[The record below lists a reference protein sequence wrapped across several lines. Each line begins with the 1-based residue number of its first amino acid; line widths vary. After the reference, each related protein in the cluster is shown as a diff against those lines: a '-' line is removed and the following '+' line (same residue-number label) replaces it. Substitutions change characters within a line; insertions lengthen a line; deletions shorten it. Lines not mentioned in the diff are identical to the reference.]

1 MKKTIAMLLTVM
13 LLSFASVSAFA
24 ASETITQKGASGSA
38 DVKGTY
44 VAGSAAGTVYS
55 VDIAWGSME
64 FTYKD
69 ASEGTWNPKTHRY
82 DNTVAAEWSCEEG
95 ANEVS
100 VTNHSNTAVTAQLDY
115 AAEQGNEI
123 TGKFS
128 KGKLNLRS
136 AVDTDPSNAPK
147 SSATLELN
155 GALSADKTVSTKI
168 GTVTVTLVNE

>member
-1 MKKTIAMLLTVM
+1 MKKTIAMLLTAM
-13 LLSFASVSAFA
+13 LLSLASVSTFA
-24 ASETITQKGASGSA
+24 ASETITQKGRSGSA

-44 VAGSAAGTVYS
+44 VAGGTAATVYS

-64 FTYKD
+64 FTYQD
-69 ASEGTWNPKTHRY
+69 ASEGTWNPKTHQY

-95 ANEVS
+95 ANKVS

-115 AAEQGNEI
+115 APEQDNEI
-123 TGKFS
+123 TGTFS
-128 KGKLNLRS
+128 EAKLNLGS

-147 SSATLELN
+147 DSATLELK
-155 GALSADKTVSTKI
+155 GALSADKITSTKI